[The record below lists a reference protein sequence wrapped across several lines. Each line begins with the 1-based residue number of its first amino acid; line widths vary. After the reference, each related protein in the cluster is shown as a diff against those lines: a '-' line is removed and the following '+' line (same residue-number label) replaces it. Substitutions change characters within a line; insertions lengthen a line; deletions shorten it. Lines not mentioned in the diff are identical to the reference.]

1 MSDDDTRDPS
11 QAAGSSTP
19 AASGNRKTLE
29 EYAADYE
36 ELMDADLPVSLGF
49 SARLNM
55 LWDLANVAPGQTE
68 GRTLSIMGIN
78 RQWRETDVRKWLQ
91 KDVLPPRLDL
101 HNMVKFLVAQLG
113 PDQDVRRWEAFL
125 VYGSPIVSSPVNQA
139 LYREDQTRREIASI
153 IFARITQEY
162 GIAPSAYEADQ
173 VFQRCLTL
181 MHKFNIYE
189 LRDFQAGHLEP
200 FRSYMFPAE

>member
-1 MSDDDTRDPS
+1 MAQDDNDTVGDAS
-11 QAAGSSTP
+11 TSTGVDQLAAH
-19 AASGNRKTLE
+19 
-29 EYAADYE
+29 YAALAE
-36 ELMDADLPVSLGF
+36 NELPVSLGF

-55 LWDLANVAPGQTE
+55 LWDLAGAAPPQTE
-68 GRTLSIMGIN
+68 GRVLSLLGIN
-78 RQWRETDVRKWLQ
+78 RDWRESDVRKWLQ

-101 HNMVKFLVAQLG
+101 HNMVRFLVAQLG
-113 PDQDVRRWEAFL
+113 EGQDERRWEAFL

-139 LYREDQTRREIASI
+139 MYREDQTRREIAST
-153 IFARITQEY
+153 IFAQITDEY
-162 GIAPSAYEADQ
+162 GIPPSAYEADK

-200 FRSYMFPAE
+200 FKSYMFPSD

>member
-1 MSDDDTRDPS
+1 MADDGAETGPGAGASSEEMHKPRTVEDHALEFERLRD
-11 QAAGSSTP
+11 A
-19 AASGNRKTLE
+19 E
-29 EYAADYE
+29 
-36 ELMDADLPVSLGF
+36 LPVSLGF

-55 LWDLANVAPGQTE
+55 LWDLAGAAPPQTE
-68 GRTLSIMGIN
+68 GRVISVLGIN
-78 RQWRETDVRKWLQ
+78 REWRESDVRKWLQ

-101 HNMVKFLVAQLG
+101 HNMVKFLVAQLEG
-113 PDQDVRRWEAFL
+113 GQDSRRWEAFL
-125 VYGSPIVSSPVNQA
+125 LYGSPIVSSPVNNTM
-139 LYREDQTRREIASI
+139 YREDQTRREIAST
-153 IFARITQEY
+153 IFAQITDEY

-200 FRSYMFPAE
+200 FKNYMFPGA